1 MTLIATHAPS
11 VLPQPRRS
19 HGPVGYRLGI
29 VGHIRALRRSPYTV
43 RVYVSAIVG
52 IILLPVLIIG
62 GWLASSWAA
71 SERAQIEQST
81 EHKTRE
87 ILADFDREIISAT
100 GMLTALATSHALH
113 VGDFESFH
121 AKAAEVARQL
131 DLQIQLR
138 DPVLDEQIVST
149 LAPSLGPPR
158 KGGLPTERREAE
170 RQVTHSGKPA
180 VSNAFVGPVTGKLV
194 ITVVVPVMRNDTR
207 AYLLS
212 VGIPAK
218 RLATNLDGVDLGSGG
233 IATILD
239 RNNTIIARSEKQEE
253 YAGRVVSIPPPPGPE
268 GVVRASSQDG
278 IPFRWYFRR
287 SAVSGWLV
295 SIGTPESVLEAPARQ
310 ALVGFTAAGGALFF
324 IAIGLSYYWAGR
336 LSKSVG
342 ALGIDRKPTREEFQ
356 VLFEHAP
363 NGVVVV
369 DGDGLMALVN
379 TRMEE
384 MFGYGREELVGQPV
398 EMLIP
403 ERLRAGHAEY
413 RTLFAVR
420 PESRPMGAG
429 GDLFGRR
436 RDGVEFPVEIGLNPI
451 RTLAGDLMMATV
463 VDVTARK
470 RSAEWLDAALAERDD
485 LRRRF
490 MQAQEHERVR
500 LARDLHDQ
508 TGQSLTAAM
517 LELKGIESS
526 VDPGGR
532 DRIRQLRKQMEEMGK
547 TLHRVAWELR
557 PASIDELGLASA
569 LATYVSEWS
578 VQYGLE
584 ADFHCVDPRVDELSD
599 EVRTTIYR
607 VVQEGLTNIVKHAQP
622 ASAVS
627 VVIERVDGMLRLTI
641 EDDGGGFNAATS
653 NEAVAER
660 NGGLGLA
667 GMRERLALIGGTL
680 EIESSIGA
688 GTAIFARIPLERERV
703 PA

>member
-1 MTLIATHAPS
+1 
-11 VLPQPRRS
+11 
-19 HGPVGYRLGI
+19 
-29 VGHIRALRRSPYTV
+29 
-43 RVYVSAIVG
+43 
-52 IILLPVLIIG
+52 
-62 GWLASSWAA
+62 
-71 SERAQIEQST
+71 
-81 EHKTRE
+81 
-87 ILADFDREIISAT
+87 
-100 GMLTALATSHALH
+100 
-113 VGDFESFH
+113 
-121 AKAAEVARQL
+121 
-131 DLQIQLR
+131 
-138 DPVLDEQIVST
+138 
-149 LAPSLGPPR
+149 
-158 KGGLPTERREAE
+158 
-170 RQVTHSGKPA
+170 
-180 VSNAFVGPVTGKLV
+180 
-194 ITVVVPVMRNDTR
+194 
-207 AYLLS
+207 
-212 VGIPAK
+212 
-218 RLATNLDGVDLGSGG
+218 
-233 IATILD
+233 
-239 RNNTIIARSEKQEE
+239 
-253 YAGRVVSIPPPPGPE
+253 
-268 GVVRASSQDG
+268 
-278 IPFRWYFRR
+278 
-287 SAVSGWLV
+287 
-295 SIGTPESVLEAPARQ
+295 
-310 ALVGFTAAGGALFF
+310 
-324 IAIGLSYYWAGR
+324 
-336 LSKSVG
+336 
-342 ALGIDRKPTREEFQ
+342 
-356 VLFEHAP
+356 
-363 NGVVVV
+363 
-369 DGDGLMALVN
+369 
-379 TRMEE
+379 
-384 MFGYGREELVGQPV
+384 
-398 EMLIP
+398 
-403 ERLRAGHAEY
+403 
-413 RTLFAVR
+413 
-420 PESRPMGAG
+420 MGAG

-703 PA
+703 SA